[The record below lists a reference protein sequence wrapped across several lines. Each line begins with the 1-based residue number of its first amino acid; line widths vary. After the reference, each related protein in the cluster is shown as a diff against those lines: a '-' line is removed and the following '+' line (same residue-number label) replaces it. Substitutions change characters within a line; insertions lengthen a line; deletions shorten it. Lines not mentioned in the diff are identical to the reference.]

1 MNDIERLE
9 KQNKTLLEQNQKLQR
24 TVQQLSRRVANIE
37 KKANVM
43 SHTLRLTETNVRQ
56 LTGKLQ
62 INESK
67 VSRVENILG
76 KHY

>member
-1 MNDIERLE
+1 MTDADRIKHLE
-9 KQNKTLLEQNQKLQR
+9 ETNKKLQQ
-24 TVQQLSRRVANIE
+24 TLNVLLRRLALVE

-56 LTGKLQ
+56 LSGKLQ

-67 VSRVENILG
+67 VNRVENILG
-76 KHY
+76 RHR

>member
-1 MNDIERLE
+1 MTDADRIKQLE
-9 KQNKTLLEQNQKLQR
+9 ETNKQLQR
-24 TVQQLSRRVANIE
+24 SVNLLLQRVGLVE

-56 LTGKLQ
+56 LTSKLQ

-67 VSRVENILG
+67 VTRVENILG
-76 KHY
+76 RH

>member
-1 MNDIERLE
+1 MTDADRIKQLE
-9 KQNKTLLEQNQKLQR
+9 ETNKQLQR
-24 TVQQLSRRVANIE
+24 SVNLLLRRVALVE

-56 LTGKLQ
+56 LSSKLQ

-76 KHY
+76 RHS